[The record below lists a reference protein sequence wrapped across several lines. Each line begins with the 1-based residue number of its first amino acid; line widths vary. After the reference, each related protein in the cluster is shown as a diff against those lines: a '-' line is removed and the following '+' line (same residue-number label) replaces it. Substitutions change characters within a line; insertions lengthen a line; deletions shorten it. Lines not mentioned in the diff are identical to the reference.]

1 MDEERESSEHEFTEM
16 PSTQRAGTN
25 GGLVAVVVVLIVGL
39 CVTVGYAYVQQK
51 ASARRASQ
59 EAAMTSTIGQ
69 LQGQID
75 TLNTKLNSL
84 ATAQQQPAP
93 APSAPAATAA
103 ATQPAQHGASAT
115 AARRRSSVENRR
127 YKQLQGELAD
137 QQKQLKD
144 TQDQLAQARTDLEG
158 NISSTR
164 DELNGSIA
172 KTHDELVALEQKGE
186 RSYFEFDLT
195 KSKQF
200 QHAGPVMVSLRK
212 ADTKHKSYDV
222 AMIIDDNQM
231 NKKHVNLY
239 EPIWIDG
246 GDSQEMQLVVNKIDK
261 DHVHGYVSAPKYNQS
276 ARLAPSATGSGST
289 ESNSSSGTPGSSS
302 SNSSGINQQ
311 PTQ

>member
-16 PSTQRAGTN
+16 PSTQRAGMN
-25 GGLVAVVVVLIVGL
+25 GGLVAAVVVLIVGL
-39 CVTVGYAYVQQK
+39 CVAVGYGYVQQK
-51 ASARRASQ
+51 ASARQASQ
-59 EAAMTSTIGQ
+59 AAAMTSTIGQ

-84 ATAQQQPAP
+84 SAAQQPAP
-93 APSAPAATAA
+93 APAVAATTPPAQSRASTAA
-103 ATQPAQHGASAT
+103 ARHRV
-115 AARRRSSVENRR
+115 AAENKR

-158 NISSTR
+158 NINSTR

-186 RSYFEFDLT
+186 RNYFEFDLT

-212 ADTKHKSYDV
+212 ADTKHKSYDL
-222 AMIIDDNQM
+222 AMIVDDNQM

-239 EPIWIDG
+239 EPIWIE

-261 DHVHGYVSAPKYNQS
+261 DHIHGYVSAPKYAQS
-276 ARLAPSATGSGST
+276 ARMVPSSMNSNPAVSDASSNNGASGATSPATG
-289 ESNSSSGTPGSSS
+289 
-302 SNSSGINQQ
+302 QQ

>member
-1 MDEERESSEHEFTEM
+1 MDEERESSEHEHEFTEM
-16 PSTQRAGTN
+16 PATQRNGMN
-25 GGLVAVVVVLIVGL
+25 GGLVAVVAVLIVGL
-39 CVTVGYAYVQQK
+39 CVAMGYSYVQQK
-51 ASARRASQ
+51 ASERRASQ

-69 LQGQID
+69 LQGQVD
-75 TLNTKLNSL
+75 TLSAKLNAL
-84 ATAQQQPAP
+84 TTAQQQPAP
-93 APSAPAATAA
+93 AASPATTAATTHP
-103 ATQPAQHGASAT
+103 TQPGANAA
-115 AARRRSSVENRR
+115 AARRRTAAENRR
-127 YKQLQGELAD
+127 YKQLQSELAD

-200 QHAGPVMVSLRK
+200 AHAGPVMVSLRK

-261 DHVHGYVSAPKYNQS
+261 DHVHGYVSAPKYSQS
-276 ARLAPSATGSGST
+276 ARIVPSSMN
-289 ESNSSSGTPGSSS
+289 SNSAGSNASSVSGNSSGTS
-302 SNSSGINQQ
+302 QQ